1 MAVQKQVDFN
11 SISSYKNCSKKF
23 YEIHVCMP
31 PKNTVVI
38 NKLEQAATVSQL
50 GGKTYFTAEQI
61 EDMQKTNPQMLALI
75 QQLVAQGKAY
85 AVTEQ
90 TPFVLCGTLGELWL
104 ISADKLA
111 NTYTFLQNNQPLPIN
126 QQSLNQRMTG
136 NYLDWTSVR
145 TSHRA
150 IAGQNMACFVPVAQK
165 GQIQTSWGAV
175 LQINGP
181 GVSHGKGDFIVCQK
195 MPNGQP
201 NLADRWVVNGDIFA
215 ATYNNQGWTDCI
227 SSTNSAGPTIGVLP
241 KLVPTQQARKGPEIN
256 LDTFMQKCQTLMK
269 ELEKVYKFKL
279 VEKKMEAIQDYTG
292 FAQEVKFS
300 GDTYVAKFIVQGK
313 FSRIYS
319 VKDKATG
326 QMTERTVTATETSIW
341 FACSTEHKDSA
352 IAMSINPHTDGLY
365 LAGWAFPHA
374 SNTKATDPY
383 WSCKTG
389 TISDIN
395 CAEEVKL
402 FVSKCNGRDAFID
415 NRKKPGIP
423 GLEPNGLFKKFLD
436 EIKKRCHTYT
446 KKESTIT
453 VVSDLTTIDK
463 LPRYKDYNYETR
475 KNELRPLVNDI
486 NYAYKHFISCDDAI
500 EKALEWGNVRYYLEK
515 IMEAL
520 KEYKQFA
527 EMPIETLYKDVLLKA
542 EHKYC
547 FYAAVKADK
556 DAEFEKPS
564 FCFYIPIEFTDLA
577 TNKPC
582 CLVIKFSDVYYHE
595 SYDRYELNLIK
606 EPLDYHISFDLEEI
620 KLDEAEDRLLTD
632 REKLYKTLS
641 VRVRSL
647 DILNRLQKHYKSN
660 LACNILED
668 KTKSLWYNAVNDL
681 YEDYMLDG
689 FYSSELAKKAKEFKV
704 DTSGDFLIVIRLFSY
719 IVCES
724 LKKDDK
730 FFKLHPIKD
739 MRYEEYNGHMRTLL
753 ILEDNYFYQAY
764 NYDAEDSI
772 TLRIGKGDKTIACI
786 ELKSSMFK
794 DCYSILDAYEK
805 NVRDDHD
812 YLNISANLYK
822 QLENTVVYKNIK
834 AGMEKFMKPR
844 KPDPRDCVYILKNTC
859 GAFAGKLGAYGIN
872 ILKPFRYDTSLT
884 YDDIT
889 IDGDNDNHLTL
900 HFKLDL
906 GTESWGI
913 KISGKT
919 NNNTLSYTHIFAS
932 ENTDVKETDINEVVT
947 EMIEKDV
954 CEYLGVSKWKR
965 FTIKETLKAILPF
978 EVTFAATEGVRRSQ
992 ITSFSSEV
1000 FNTQFK
1006 LKCTPNELLII
1017 SKTKGIPQTF
1027 EAKLEGDITANTPNE
1042 LSAVLMNLALNGV
1055 KDATMKEVINILANY
1070 TPQSASEHRT
1080 GGLLKN
1086 LKQIEGN
1093 TLKFE
1098 YCGYKMSSSVLPD
1111 GTVSSISDCIGDNFT
1126 SLPIA
1131 DFPQAVVVFDKMSY
1145 YYTIH

>member
-1 MAVQKQVDFN
+1 MATLKQVDFN
-11 SISSYKNCSKKF
+11 SMSSYKNCYKKS
-23 YEIHVCMP
+23 YDAYVCMP
-31 PKNTVVI
+31 PKKTVVL
-38 NKLEQAATVSQL
+38 NKIKHAAVIANL
-50 GGKTYFTAEQI
+50 GNKTYFTAEQI
-61 EDMQKTNPQMLALI
+61 EDMQKTNPQGYAVI
-75 QQLVAQGKAY
+75 QQCIAQQKAY
-85 AVTEQ
+85 EVTEAM
-90 TPFVLCGTLGELWL
+90 PFVICGVTGELST
-104 ISADKLA
+104 ISAAELA
-111 NTYTFLQNNQPLPIN
+111 AMYTFLQNNQPLPIN
-126 QQSLNQRMTG
+126 QQTLNQRLHG
-136 NYLDWTSVR
+136 SYLDWTAIKPAQ
-145 TSHRA
+145 RA
-150 IAGQNMACFVPVAQK
+150 LAGQFVACFVPVNQK
-165 GQIQTSWGAV
+165 GQIQTARG
-175 LQINGP
+175 LEQINEIG
-181 GVSHGKGDFIVCQK
+181 GKHGKGDFIVCPK
-195 MPNGQP
+195 LPNGQP
-201 NLADRWVVNGDIFA
+201 NLSYREVVNGEVFA

-227 SSTNSAGPTIGVLP
+227 SPTNSAGLTIGVLP

-279 VEKKMEAIQDYTG
+279 IEKKMEAIQDYTG

-300 GDTYVAKFIVQGK
+300 GDTYVAKYIVGGN
-313 FSRIYS
+313 FSHIYS
-319 VKDKATG
+319 IKDKATG

-341 FACSTEHKDSA
+341 FACGTEHKDSA

-383 WSCKTG
+383 WSCKSG
-389 TISDIN
+389 TIADIN
-395 CAEEVKL
+395 CVEEVKL

-415 NRKKPGIP
+415 NRKKSGIP
-423 GLEPNGLFKKFLD
+423 GLEPNGLFKKFLK
-436 EIKKRCHTYT
+436 EINEKADKSYT
-446 KKESTIT
+446 KKDSTIM
-453 VVSDLTTIDK
+453 VIRDITTIDK
-463 LPRYKDYNYETR
+463 LPTYKCDWAATKKRSLAETVNSAYNHFLKLNSDTFLKRCLEALKDYNQFTR
-475 KNELRPLVNDI
+475 
-486 NYAYKHFISCDDAI
+486 
-500 EKALEWGNVRYYLEK
+500 
-515 IMEAL
+515 
-520 KEYKQFA
+520 
-527 EMPIETLYKDVLLKA
+527 MPIETFYKDIILKA
-542 EHKYC
+542 EYKYC

-582 CLVIKFSDVYYHE
+582 CLVIKISDNWYPNLDDCYDFNLMKEPYYHVS
-595 SYDRYELNLIK
+595 SYFEDTKFN
-606 EPLDYHISFDLEEI
+606 
-620 KLDEAEDRLLTD
+620 EAKQRLLTD
-632 REKLYKTLS
+632 REKVYSTIQTRCK
-641 VRVRSL
+641 RIN
-647 DILNRLQKHYKSN
+647 ILHELQEHYKSN
-660 LACNILED
+660 LACNIVED
-668 KTKSLWYNAVNDL
+668 KTKSLWYNAVKDL
-681 YEDYMLDG
+681 YNDYMLDG
-689 FYSSELAKKAKEFKV
+689 FYPSDLAIKAKELKV
-704 DTSGDFLIVIRLFSY
+704 DISGDFLIAIRLFNY

-730 FFKLHPIKD
+730 FFKLHPINS

-753 ILEDNYFYQAY
+753 SLEDDYFYQAY
-764 NYDAEDSI
+764 NYKAEDSI
-772 TLRIGKGDKTIACI
+772 TLRIGKGDKTVACI
-786 ELKSSMFK
+786 ELKSPMFE
-794 DCYSILDAYEK
+794 DCYSIIDTYEK
-805 NVRDDHD
+805 NRKNHD
-812 YLNISANLYK
+812 YLNISSNLYK

-834 AGMEKFMKPR
+834 TGMEKFMKPR
-844 KPDPRDCVYILKNTC
+844 KPNPEDCVYILRNTC
-859 GAFAGKLGAYGIN
+859 IAFANKLSAYGIN

-906 GTESWGI
+906 GTENWGI

-978 EVTFAATEGVRRSQ
+978 EVTFAATEGTRRSQ

-1006 LKCTPNELLII
+1006 FKCTPNELLII

-1055 KDATMKEVINILANY
+1055 KDATMKEVINVLANY
-1070 TPQSASEHRT
+1070 TPQHESGRRA
-1080 GGLLKN
+1080 GDLLKH

-1098 YCGYKMSSSVLPD
+1098 YCGYEMSSSVLPD

-1131 DFPQAVVVFDKMSY
+1131 DFPQAVEVFDKIAY
-1145 YYTIH
+1145 YRMIK

>member
-31 PKNTVVI
+31 PKNTVVV

-111 NTYTFLQNNQPLPIN
+111 NTYTFLQNNQPLPLN
-126 QQSLNQRMTG
+126 QQSLNQSMTG

-227 SSTNSAGPTIGVLP
+227 SSASTNTITIDMLP
-241 KLVPTQQARKGPEIN
+241 KLVP
-256 LDTFMQKCQTLMK
+256 MQVAPIEAPISQEVFKQKVETLMK
-269 ELEKVYKFKL
+269 ELKKAYKFEILESKL
-279 VEKKMEAIQDYTG
+279 ELLINYQGIAKEVTFPGSCYT
-292 FAQEVKFS
+292 AQFVVGGNFS
-300 GDTYVAKFIVQGK
+300 KTYT
-313 FSRIYS
+313 

-326 QMTERTVTATETSIW
+326 EKVTKTVMTNKTHIW
-341 FACSTEHKDSA
+341 FACSAEHADSS
-352 IAMSINPHTDGLY
+352 IAMSIKPETDNLF
-365 LAGWAFPHA
+365 LDGWPFPDA
-374 SNTKATDPY
+374 SNTQSNAEY
-383 WSCKTG
+383 WSCKSG
-389 TISDIN
+389 TIADIN
-395 CAEEVKL
+395 CAEEVKV

-463 LPRYKDYNYETR
+463 LPRYKDYNYEKR
-475 KNELRPLVNDI
+475 KNELIPLVNDI
-486 NYAYKHFISCDDAI
+486 NHAYKHFINCDDTI

-515 IMEAL
+515 IMERL
-520 KEYKQFA
+520 KEYNQFA

-577 TNKPC
+577 TNEPC

-620 KLDEAEDRLLTD
+620 KLGEAEGRLLTD
-632 REKLYKTLS
+632 REKLYKAIS

-647 DILNRLQKHYKSN
+647 DTLNRLQKHYKSN
-660 LACNILED
+660 LVGNVLAD
-668 KTKSLWYNAVNDL
+668 KTKSLWYNAVDDL

-704 DTSGDFLIVIRLFSY
+704 DTSGDFLIAIRLFSY

-764 NYDAEDSI
+764 NYNAEDSI
-772 TLRIGKGDKTIACI
+772 TLRIGKGDKTVACI

-794 DCYSILDAYEK
+794 DCYSIIDTYEK
-805 NVRDDHD
+805 NRKNHD
-812 YLNISANLYK
+812 YLSISSNLYK

-834 AGMEKFMKPR
+834 TGMEKFMKPR
-844 KPDPRDCVYILKNTC
+844 KPSPEDCVYILRDTC
-859 GAFAGKLGAYGIN
+859 KAFAGKLDAYGIN

-919 NNNTLSYTHIFAS
+919 NNNTLNYTHIFAS

-965 FTIKETLKAILPF
+965 FTIETNLKDILPF
-978 EVTFAATEGVRRSQ
+978 KVTFAATEGVRRSQ

-1055 KDATMKEVINILANY
+1055 KDATMKEVISVLANY
-1070 TPQSASEHRT
+1070 IPQHESGRRT
-1080 GGLLKN
+1080 GDLLKH

-1093 TLKFE
+1093 TLKFKYCE
-1098 YCGYKMSSSVLPD
+1098 YEMSSSVLPD

-1131 DFPQAVVVFDKMSY
+1131 DFPQAVVVFDKMAY